1 MGRLGRERVRVRA
14 STAAH
19 VPRPLTPTC
28 GPWRTATAS
37 MCPTPASGMER
48 WCGPVWIG
56 GVDRWRGSV
65 AVRLWRAHVGKWN
78 AFGARIVRYSGPRL
92 GQGLRGREL
101 VREDLRELLVVCLTT
116 HGTVATDLT
125 LDSWRVLWQLYCHAR
140 AMAARQWS
148 VDRTVPQSR
157 SRDEEEHGAPE
168 LHAGPPDCK
177 LSIKNGVA
185 TCGLIPLT

>member
-1 MGRLGRERVRVRA
+1 M
-14 STAAH
+14 
-19 VPRPLTPTC
+19 
-28 GPWRTATAS
+28 
-37 MCPTPASGMER
+37 
-48 WCGPVWIG
+48 WIG

-168 LHAGPPDCK
+168 LHAGTPIANFQLKTGSQRAASFIKVVRCSSFHH
-177 LSIKNGVA
+177 SI
-185 TCGLIPLT
+185 TRDE